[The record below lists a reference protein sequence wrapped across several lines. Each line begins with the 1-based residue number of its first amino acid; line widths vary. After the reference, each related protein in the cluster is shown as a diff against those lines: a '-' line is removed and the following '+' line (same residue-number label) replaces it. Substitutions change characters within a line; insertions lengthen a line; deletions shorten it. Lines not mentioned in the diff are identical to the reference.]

1 MEMSSS
7 SSSVVVKRGRPLRKK
22 VVKEVDWLSEL
33 SSGKLWS
40 LNGEGEG
47 ELLKCIG
54 DGGVY
59 VEEKVEEK
67 AIKKGDVES
76 GKAIKKREEKA
87 KKKAEAEAAKAKK
100 NAEAEAAKARK
111 KEEAEAAK
119 AKKKAEAEA
128 AKATKKAEAE
138 AAKAT
143 KKEKVVKEKK
153 DKVVKEKKEKVP
165 KEKKEKVVKEKKE
178 KVVKEKKEKVVK
190 EKKEKVPKEKKDKV
204 VKEKKDKVVS
214 PAEKVE
220 MASIDCEL
228 EEEEVDESP
237 ITEGVC
243 MGVSPIEEVEVH
255 VKRFEH
261 NGVKWLRDG
270 EGVIYDMESQEE
282 VGVWKE
288 DKQEIEMYE

>member
-1 MEMSSS
+1 
-7 SSSVVVKRGRPLRKK
+7 
-22 VVKEVDWLSEL
+22 
-33 SSGKLWS
+33 
-40 LNGEGEG
+40 
-47 ELLKCIG
+47 
-54 DGGVY
+54 
-59 VEEKVEEK
+59 
-67 AIKKGDVES
+67 
-76 GKAIKKREEKA
+76 
-87 KKKAEAEAAKAKK
+87 
-100 NAEAEAAKARK
+100 
-111 KEEAEAAK
+111 
-119 AKKKAEAEA
+119 
-128 AKATKKAEAE
+128 
-138 AAKAT
+138 
-143 KKEKVVKEKK
+143 
-153 DKVVKEKKEKVP
+153 VVKEKKEKVV

>member
-1 MEMSSS
+1 MSSS

-100 NAEAEAAKARK
+100 
-111 KEEAEAAK
+111 
-119 AKKKAEAEA
+119 KAEAEA

-153 DKVVKEKKEKVP
+153 DKVVKEKKD
-165 KEKKEKVVKEKKE
+165 
-178 KVVKEKKEKVVK
+178 KVVK

>member
-87 KKKAEAEAAKAKK
+87 KKKAEAEAAKA
-100 NAEAEAAKARK
+100 
-111 KEEAEAAK
+111 
-119 AKKKAEAEA
+119 
-128 AKATKKAEAE
+128 TKKAEAE

-165 KEKKEKVVKEKKE
+165 
-178 KVVKEKKEKVVK
+178 
-190 EKKEKVPKEKKDKV
+190 
-204 VKEKKDKVVS
+204 KEKKDKVVS